1 MSLADTELKIG
12 DTSFKGVYIAILLS
26 LATTLGTGVW
36 TASSLYSRLQG
47 LESQHIPDIKPLE
60 ESIGLMQQQ
69 LEDNDVS
76 QLKSKLSALGVNLE
90 VIMEQQKDLLEIKNQ
105 VHALEKDIE
114 TMRGTVKA
122 AELITDKVQV
132 FNSQIKTIEKE
143 IDDIWD
149 GMDYLS
155 NPLND

>member
-1 MSLADTELKIG
+1 
-12 DTSFKGVYIAILLS
+12 
-26 LATTLGTGVW
+26 
-36 TASSLYSRLQG
+36 
-47 LESQHIPDIKPLE
+47 
-60 ESIGLMQQQ
+60 MQQQ